1 MSGQSRIAPLSDI
14 IELYMTYVS
23 NKQLDREI
31 ISQLNTMLI
40 ISQTL
45 NQHQEYRQYV
55 VITFYLWH
63 HRSVVFWKYIFLA
76 FLGFNRAM
84 LKSKYAE
91 IRFHIRQSNPA
102 GGRFGY
108 IWRYDQILVQLL
120 LRLSIRCVGMHCTR
134 HAEVALWCSYF
145 QIMHDVYL

>member
-45 NQHQEYRQYV
+45 NQHQEYR
-55 VITFYLWH
+55 H
-63 HRSVVFWKYIFLA
+63 C
-76 FLGFNRAM
+76 
-84 LKSKYAE
+84 
-91 IRFHIRQSNPA
+91 
-102 GGRFGY
+102 
-108 IWRYDQILVQLL
+108 LL
-120 LRLSIRCVGMHCTR
+120 YTSD
-134 HAEVALWCSYF
+134 AADE
-145 QIMHDVYL
+145 